1 MATFSVNQAR
11 HLYVANE
18 LKASSTGVVETDSAG
33 AIAVKADTNKTHLYF
48 EYMGAGG
55 QTRSDLI
62 DISKIVSIKA
72 TDADD
77 MAFGLAKYKITLDT
91 TVNNGVP
98 VGSQDYLLGLHFRN
112 YIGIS
117 DEDQLT
123 KYGQVRAYSG
133 MTASEFY
140 KQMAVSL
147 AKNFNEI
154 TENLITV
161 YIETGGTAAAT
172 VGTLTQVTSKTKL
185 SALTGTYTGIV
196 IEEAKQDWI
205 LGTMPLVR
213 VSFDILPVPI
223 VADAEDR
230 NWAVINQVTSTTFVA
245 NSEQIA
251 DLEYFCMGERGD
263 TYRMVGFPNVIH
275 TKYLVDPTKE
285 YNVLDIQYYYS
296 DTGTYVQRSEKT
308 LTIVAPKE
316 GTTNSVSNALMNSII
331 SAINTA
337 TGLSVATLDTSA

>member
-18 LKASSTGVVETDSAG
+18 LKASGVTETDSAG

-62 DISKIVSIKA
+62 EISKIRSVKA

-77 MAFGLAKYKITLDT
+77 LAYGLAKYKITLDT
-91 TVNNGVP
+91 TVNNGMP

-140 KQMAVSL
+140 KQMALSV

-161 YIETGGTAAAT
+161 YLETGGTAADTVAT
-172 VGTLTQVTSKTKL
+172 TAQVTGRTKA
-185 SALTGTYTGIV
+185 SALTGTYTGII

-205 LGTMPLVR
+205 LGTLPLVR

-230 NWAVINQVTSTTFVA
+230 NWATINKVASTTFVA
-245 NSEQIA
+245 DSEQIA

-263 TYRMVGFPNVIH
+263 VYRMVGFPNVIH

-285 YNVLDIQYYYS
+285 YNVLDIHYYYS
-296 DTGTYVQRSEKT
+296 DSGVHVQQSEKT

-316 GTTNSVSNALMNSII
+316 GDTNSVSNALMNSII

-337 TGLSVATLDTSA
+337 TGLTIATLDTSD